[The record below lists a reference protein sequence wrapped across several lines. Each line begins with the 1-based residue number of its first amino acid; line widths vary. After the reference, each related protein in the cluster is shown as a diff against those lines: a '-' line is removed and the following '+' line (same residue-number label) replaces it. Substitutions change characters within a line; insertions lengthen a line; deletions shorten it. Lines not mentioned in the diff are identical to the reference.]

1 MKRLPSVK
9 KWKPFFS
16 SCESWLT
23 VMSFNSYSHFNTHKL
38 QSLFYELS
46 VKTFKVLSY
55 VLESLLA

>member
-1 MKRLPSVK
+1 MKQLPSVK

-23 VMSFNSYSHFNTHKL
+23 VMSFNSTHKL

-46 VKTFKVLSY
+46 FKTSKVLSY